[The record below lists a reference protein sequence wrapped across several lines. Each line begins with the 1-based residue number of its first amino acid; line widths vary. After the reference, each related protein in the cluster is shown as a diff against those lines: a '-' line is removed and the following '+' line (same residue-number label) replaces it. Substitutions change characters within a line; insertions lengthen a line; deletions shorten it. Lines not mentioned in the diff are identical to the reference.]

1 MDACNGRG
9 LRKDAKINQERIVAA
24 ARIAFREGG
33 LDVPLE
39 EIARRAEV
47 NIATLYRR
55 FPDRDALIEA
65 ILADRMAEFVEAAE
79 AAELADDP
87 WEGFAG
93 LVEHVCGMQAADQG
107 VTEGLTS
114 CFHGA
119 ALEAPRARALAAVD
133 RVIERACRSGTLR
146 ADFTGQDLM
155 LIMMANAGVLGST
168 RGAAPEAWRRLIGLI
183 LDACRAGRADW
194 TAPPIPP
201 PPSVEDMRNAML
213 AARPPR

>member
-1 MDACNGRG
+1 MEACKRRRLRRDAE
-9 LRKDAKINQERIVAA
+9 INRERIMTA
-24 ARIAFREGG
+24 ARVAFRERG

-55 FPDRDALIEA
+55 FPDREALIEA
-65 ILADRMAEFVEAAE
+65 ILADHMADFVEAAE

-87 WEGFAG
+87 WEAFAG

-107 VTEGLTS
+107 VTEALTT
-114 CFHGA
+114 CFPTA
-119 ALEAPRARALAAVD
+119 ALEAPRARAMAAVD
-133 RVIERACRSGTLR
+133 RVIERARRAGTLR

-168 RGAAPEAWRRLIGLI
+168 RCTAPQAWRRLIGLI
-183 LDACRAGRADW
+183 LDACRADRVGPPLPP
-194 TAPPIPP
+194 AP
-201 PPSVEDMRNAML
+201 STKDLQAAMSS
-213 AARPPR
+213 ARPQR

>member
-1 MDACNGRG
+1 MDACKGRG
-9 LRKDAKINQERIVAA
+9 LRKDAEINRERIVAA
-24 ARIAFREGG
+24 ARVAFREGG

-55 FPDRDALIEA
+55 FPDREALIEA
-65 ILADRMAEFVEAAE
+65 ILADRMAEFVEVAE

-114 CFHGA
+114 CFPGV
-119 ALEAPRARALAAVD
+119 ALEAPRARALEAVD
-133 RVIERACRSGTLR
+133 RVIERARRSGALR

-155 LIMMANAGVLGST
+155 LMMMANAGVLAST
-168 RGAAPEAWRRLIGLI
+168 RCAAPKAWRRLIGLI
-183 LDACRAGRADW
+183 LDACRTGRADRN
-194 TAPPIPP
+194 APPLPP
-201 PPSVEDMRNAML
+201 PPSAEDMRNAML
-213 AARPPR
+213 TARLHR

>member
-1 MDACNGRG
+1 MDAGKGRG
-9 LRKDAKINQERIVAA
+9 LRRDAEINRERIVAA
-24 ARIAFREGG
+24 ARVAFREGG

-55 FPDRDALIEA
+55 FPDREALIEA

-79 AAELADDP
+79 AAELAGDP

-93 LVEHVCGMQAADQG
+93 LVEHICGMQAADQG

-114 CFHGA
+114 CFSGA
-119 ALEAPRARALAAVD
+119 ALESQRARALAAID
-133 RVIERACRSGTLR
+133 RVIERARRSGTLR

-168 RGAAPEAWRRLIGLI
+168 RCAAPEAWRRLVGLI
-183 LDACRAGRADW
+183 LDACRTGRAGRA
-194 TAPPIPP
+194 APPLPP
-201 PPSVEDMRNAML
+201 APSAEDMHNAML
-213 AARPPR
+213 TARPHR